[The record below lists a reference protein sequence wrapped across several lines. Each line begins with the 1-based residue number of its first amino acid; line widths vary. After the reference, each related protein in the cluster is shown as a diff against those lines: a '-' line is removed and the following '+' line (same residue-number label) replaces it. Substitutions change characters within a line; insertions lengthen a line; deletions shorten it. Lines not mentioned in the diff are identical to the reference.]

1 MIPNGIITHYTLYI
15 NYTNGSEISTRTVDS
30 QFTLYLL
37 EGLTSYQEVGVS
49 ISATTGGG
57 EGPLSQDVYNTT
69 DVYNLTKQTGC
80 NKMDGWI

>member
-1 MIPNGIITHYTLYI
+1 MIPNGFITHYTLYI

-37 EGLTSYQEVGVS
+37 DELSPYQKVEVS

-57 EGPLSQDVYNTT
+57 EGPQSDYFYNTT
-69 DVYNLTKQTGC
+69 EQTS
-80 NKMDGWI
+80 